1 MTALFVGVVGL
12 TIGIAVV
19 AAALVWK
26 PTPQQTS
33 YGTKENR

>member
-1 MTALFVGVVGL
+1 MTALFVGVVAL

-26 PTPQQTS
+26 PTPKPSEQPNEVTS
-33 YGTKENR
+33 